1 MSNSQSVSAS
11 CLRGYS
17 EELGKVFW
25 QQCEQYRDYLY
36 RRCIKWMGNP
46 TDAEDALSRAMLKAW
61 EKFRDCTVG
70 IKNFKAWLIQLT
82 HNLCVD
88 IHRERNRGARRVESL
103 DAFGSEA
110 EFVSQEENPVLAATR
125 RELKKFV
132 GCAIDE
138 LPTRLRET
146 FILHFY
152 EELSHQEIAQQQS
165 ISYDNVCKRISQA
178 RAFLREE
185 LRGYFLGEDGTQ
197 TELSVTPSL
206 AATESAIGEKT
217 KENAGVEPIL
227 GEAVTFAVA
236 VEEVEIVVGEKPQEA
251 VAVSQLVLVDAQS
264 HGEEI
269 GANFSPDVE
278 NLSSRRREALNSSPT
293 LVGKRSFS
301 EEAGGLG
308 LGLVFPHGVKSQLN
322 NPIGSS

>member
-1 MSNSQSVSAS
+1 MSNSQLVSAS

-36 RRCIKWMGNP
+36 RRCIKWMSGNP

-70 IKNFKAWLIQLT
+70 VKNFKAWLIKLT

-88 IHRERNRGARRVESL
+88 IHRERNRGGRRVESL
-103 DAFGSEA
+103 DAFGSEF

-125 RELKKFV
+125 REQEKFV
-132 GCAIDE
+132 ACAIDE

-206 AATESAIGEKT
+206 AATEPTIGEKS
-217 KENAGVEPIL
+217 KENAIVEPIL
-227 GEAVTFAVA
+227 GEAVTFSVA

-251 VAVSQLVLVDAQS
+251 AK
-264 HGEEI
+264 
-269 GANFSPDVE
+269 FSPDVE
-278 NLSSRRREALNSSPT
+278 NLSPNLSPSRREALNSPPT
-293 LVGKRSFS
+293 LVGNRSFS
-301 EEAGGLG
+301 DTELHSTVAHSFSPRPR
-308 LGLVFPHGVKSQLN
+308 VCLN
-322 NPIGSS
+322 YYV